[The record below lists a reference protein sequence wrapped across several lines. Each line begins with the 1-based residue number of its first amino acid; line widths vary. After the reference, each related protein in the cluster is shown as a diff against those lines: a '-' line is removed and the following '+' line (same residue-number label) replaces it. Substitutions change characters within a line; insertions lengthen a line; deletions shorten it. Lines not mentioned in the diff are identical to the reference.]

1 MKKEQEPKKL
11 GHNSKNIIDIPGNDN
26 TLGEDIKEYFLDLSG
41 EFLNIISETEDK
53 HKAIQGEPYI
63 FENELCKETNL
74 HGVERKLTSQEQ
86 KTFAIKQSKML
97 NASVEVLR
105 KFVEKYFTDGI
116 NKSFLDETIK
126 KLRNVQEDE

>member
-1 MKKEQEPKKL
+1 MKIKQEPKRL
-11 GHNSKNIIDIPGNDN
+11 GHNSKNIIDVPGNDN
-26 TLGEDIKEYFLDLSG
+26 TLGEDIKEYFLNLLT
-41 EFLNIISETEDK
+41 EFLSIISEAEDK
-53 HKAIQGEPYI
+53 HKGIQGEPYI

-86 KTFAIKQSKML
+86 KTFPIKQSKML